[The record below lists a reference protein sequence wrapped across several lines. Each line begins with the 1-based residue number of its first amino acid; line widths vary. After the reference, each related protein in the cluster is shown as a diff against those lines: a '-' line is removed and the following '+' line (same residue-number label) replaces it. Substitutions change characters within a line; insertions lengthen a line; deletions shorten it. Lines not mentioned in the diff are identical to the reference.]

1 MNVLGK
7 IFFEESKSHFVCVSS
22 FQIYRRRSCKET
34 NIKFL
39 RLQGDA
45 IESGKHA
52 HPDLWNKINH
62 GAVR

>member
-1 MNVLGK
+1 MSSGK
-7 IFFEESKSHFVCVSS
+7 YSLKKANLILFVSAA
-22 FQIYRRRSCKET
+22 FKIHRRRSCKET